1 MYDVEESIFY
11 LDRVENIWTD
21 GRNSGSC
28 FLVLLLNGRKCR
40 SFTRDVVV
48 VQNERRIRYAT
59 PVFRAHVL
67 LLNKTVMIRLETHK
81 LFE

>member
-1 MYDVEESIFY
+1 MYDVGESIFY

-21 GRNSGSC
+21 RRNSGSC
-28 FLVLLLNGRKCR
+28 FLMLLLLNGRKCR

-48 VQNERRIRYAT
+48 VQNERSIRYAT

-67 LLNKTVMIRLETHK
+67 LICFVNKTVMIRL
-81 LFE
+81 